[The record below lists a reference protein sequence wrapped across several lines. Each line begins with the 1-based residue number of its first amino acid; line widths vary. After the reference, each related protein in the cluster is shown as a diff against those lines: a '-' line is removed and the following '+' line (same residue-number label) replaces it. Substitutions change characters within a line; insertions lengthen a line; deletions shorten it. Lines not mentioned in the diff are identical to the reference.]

1 MHIHALSNNGTTP
14 DGVLVR
20 RDANTP
26 HGLRVLDSVLAM
38 RPTPDVVLRARQRV
52 EYEGDVRRWVRYSLQ
67 REPGGV
73 DVTFDRADLPPGVGD
88 GVPSFARYLLVLE
101 LATVGAWVEYTQL
114 DDADPARTQHAL
126 LVRTDTQPL
135 VLPDGVSTSAM
146 RIDQLLD
153 GEPANSFWCDSF
165 GVVQA
170 DYIERFPDGTQVSG
184 ISWRTTW
191 EGIEPWLDA
200 EVRGAL
206 DSSGILT
213 QT

>member
-14 DGVLVR
+14 DGALVR
-20 RDANTP
+20 RDAQT
-26 HGLRVLDSVLAM
+26 HDGLRVLDSVLAM

-52 EYEGDVRRWVRYSLQ
+52 EYDGDIRHWVRYSLQ

-73 DVTFDRADLPPGVGD
+73 DVAFERSELPPGVGD

-101 LATVGAWVEYTQL
+101 LASVGAWVEYTQL
-114 DDADPARTQHAL
+114 DDADPTRAQHAL

-153 GEPANSFWCDSF
+153 GVPANAFWCDAF
-165 GVVQA
+165 GVLQA
-170 DYIERFPDGTQVSG
+170 DYIERFPDGSQVTG

-200 EVRGAL
+200 DVRGAL
-206 DSSGILT
+206 DASGILV
-213 QT
+213 QP

>member
-14 DGVLVR
+14 DGALVR
-20 RDANTP
+20 RDSQSP
-26 HGLRVLDSVLAM
+26 DGLRILDSVLAM

-52 EYEGDVRRWVRYSLQ
+52 EYDGNIRNWVRYSTQ

-73 DVTFDRADLPPGVGD
+73 DVTFERADLPPGARD

-101 LATVGAWVEYTQL
+101 LATVGAWAEYIQL
-114 DDADPARTQHAL
+114 DDADPTRTRQAL

-135 VLPDGVSTSAM
+135 LLPDGISTSAM

-153 GEPANSFWCDSF
+153 GSPANAFWCDSF
-165 GVVQA
+165 GVLQA
-170 DYIERFPDGTQVSG
+170 DYIETFPDGTQISG

-191 EGIEPWLDA
+191 EGIVPWLDA
-200 EVRGAL
+200 EVRDAL
-206 DSSGILT
+206 DASGILA
-213 QT
+213 

>member
-14 DGVLVR
+14 DGALVR
-20 RDANTP
+20 RDARTSD
-26 HGLRVLDSVLAM
+26 GLRVLDSVLAM

-52 EYEGDVRRWVRYSLQ
+52 EYDGNIRGWVRYSLQ

-73 DVTFDRADLPPGVGD
+73 DVAFERAELPQGVGD

-101 LATVGAWVEYTQL
+101 LAAVGAWVEYTQL
-114 DDADPARTQHAL
+114 DDADPTRTQPAL
-126 LVRTDTQPL
+126 LIRTDTQPL

-153 GEPANSFWCDSF
+153 GSPANAFWCDSF

-170 DYIERFPDGTQVSG
+170 DYIETFPDGSQVSG

-206 DSSGILT
+206 DASGILA
-213 QT
+213 

>member
-1 MHIHALSNNGTTP
+1 MYIHALSNNGTTP

-20 RDANTP
+20 RDSWT
-26 HGLRVLDSVLAM
+26 HDGLRILDSVLAM
-38 RPTPDVVLRARQRV
+38 RPVPDVVLHARQRV
-52 EYEGDVRRWVRYSLQ
+52 EYDGDIRRWVRYSLQ

-73 DVTFDRADLPPGVGD
+73 DVAFERADLPPGVGN

-114 DDADPARTQHAL
+114 DDADPTRTQQAL

-153 GEPANSFWCDSF
+153 GSPANAFWCDNF
-165 GVVQA
+165 GVLQA
-170 DYIERFPDGTQVSG
+170 DYIERFPDGSVISG
-184 ISWRTTW
+184 VSWRTTW
-191 EGIEPWLDA
+191 EGIEPWLDD
-200 EVRGAL
+200 EVRAAL
-206 DSSGILT
+206 NASGILA
-213 QT
+213 

>member
-1 MHIHALSNNGTTP
+1 MYIHALSNNGTTP

-20 RDANTP
+20 RDSWT
-26 HGLRVLDSVLAM
+26 HDGLRVLDSVLAM
-38 RPTPDVVLRARQRV
+38 RPVPDVVLHARQRV
-52 EYEGDVRRWVRYSLQ
+52 EYDGNIRGWVRYSLQ

-73 DVTFDRADLPPGVGD
+73 DVEFERADLPPGVGN

-114 DDADPARTQHAL
+114 DDADPTRTQQAL

-153 GEPANSFWCDSF
+153 GSPANAFWCDNF
-165 GVVQA
+165 GVLQA
-170 DYIERFPDGTQVSG
+170 DYIETFPDGSVITGV
-184 ISWRTTW
+184 SWRTTW
-191 EGIEPWLDA
+191 EGIEPWLDD
-200 EVRGAL
+200 EVRAAL
-206 DSSGILT
+206 NASGILA
-213 QT
+213 

>member
-14 DGVLVR
+14 DGALVR
-20 RDANTP
+20 RESQTAD
-26 HGLRVLDSVLAM
+26 GLRLLDSVLAM

-52 EYEGDVRRWVRYSLQ
+52 EYDGNVRRWVRYSLQ

-73 DVTFDRADLPPGVGD
+73 DVAFERADLPPGVGN

-114 DDADPARTQHAL
+114 DDADPTRTQHAL

-135 VLPDGVSTSAM
+135 MLPDGVSTSAM

-153 GEPANSFWCDSF
+153 GSPANAFWCDNF
-165 GVVQA
+165 GVLQA
-170 DYIERFPDGTQVSG
+170 DYIERFPDGTIISG
-184 ISWRTTW
+184 VSWRTTW

-200 EVRGAL
+200 EVRAAL
-206 DSSGILT
+206 DASGILA
-213 QT
+213 

>member
-14 DGVLVR
+14 DGALVR
-20 RDANTP
+20 RDAQT
-26 HGLRVLDSVLAM
+26 HEGLRVLDSVLAM
-38 RPTPDVVLRARQRV
+38 RPTPGVVLRARQRV
-52 EYEGDVRRWVRYSLQ
+52 EYDGDIRRWVRYSLQ

-73 DVTFDRADLPPGVGD
+73 DGAFERDRLPEGVGD

-101 LATVGAWVEYTQL
+101 LATVGAWVDYTQL
-114 DDADPARTQHAL
+114 DDADPTRTRHAL

-146 RIDQLLD
+146 RIDQLID
-153 GEPANSFWCDSF
+153 GTPANAFWCDSF

-170 DYIERFPDGTQVSG
+170 DYIETFPDGTQVSG

-200 EVRGAL
+200 EVRAAL
-206 DSSGILT
+206 DASGILV
-213 QT
+213 

>member
-14 DGVLVR
+14 DGALVR
-20 RDANTP
+20 REAQTP
-26 HGLRVLDSVLAM
+26 GGLRILDSVLAM

-52 EYEGDVRRWVRYSLQ
+52 EYEGDVRHWVRYSLQ

-73 DVTFDRADLPPGVGD
+73 DVAFERSELPPGVGD

-101 LATVGAWVEYTQL
+101 LAAVGSWVEYTQL
-114 DDADPARTQHAL
+114 DDADPARTRQAL

-135 VLPDGVSTSAM
+135 VLPDGISTSAM

-153 GEPANSFWCDSF
+153 GSPANAFWCDSF
-165 GVVQA
+165 GVLQA
-170 DYIERFPDGTQVSG
+170 DYIETFPDGSQVTG

-191 EGIEPWLDA
+191 EGIEPWLDD

-206 DSSGILT
+206 DASGILA
-213 QT
+213 